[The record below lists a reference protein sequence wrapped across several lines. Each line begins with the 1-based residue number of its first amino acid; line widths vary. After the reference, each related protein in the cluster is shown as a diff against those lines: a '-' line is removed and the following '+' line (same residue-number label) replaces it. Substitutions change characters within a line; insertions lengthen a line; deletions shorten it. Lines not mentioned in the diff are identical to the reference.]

1 VSCVARGPDRGE
13 WEVEQGSG
21 VVPNRYG
28 HTAVVH
34 DGAMWVFGG
43 VDEDNTYANSVYVY
57 HFGTGTCSLR
67 RSPVGSWN
75 C

>member
-1 VSCVARGPDRGE
+1 M
-13 WEVEQGSG
+13 EQGSG

-57 HFGTGTCSLR
+57 HFGTYQHLLPSR
-67 RSPVGSWN
+67 RSPLVL
-75 C
+75 